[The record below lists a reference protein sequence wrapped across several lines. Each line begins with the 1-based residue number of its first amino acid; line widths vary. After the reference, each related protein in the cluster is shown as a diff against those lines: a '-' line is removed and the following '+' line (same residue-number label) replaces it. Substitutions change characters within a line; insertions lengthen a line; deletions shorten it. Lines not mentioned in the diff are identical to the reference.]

1 MKVIVKDNQILMNI
15 DKMPPKIAKQFATE
29 LVELVEKYE
38 IEPVLTKIMEAYFK
52 ADEDWEDITDH
63 IIDLLQFF
71 MDNEEHTIDIYEYG
85 LYELLEMAD
94 NTDDIRE
101 IYRNFLEENGYMLE
115 KFKDNFINKIDEI
128 IHIEKA

>member
-115 KFKDNFINKIDEI
+115 KFKNNFINKIDEI